1 MATYLPLS
9 EKIRQ
14 LQTCIIFVFC
24 PILSISDSYFV
35 RVYNKPKN
43 TKLVRTWYEHGMTE
57 VASWHNTA

>member
-14 LQTCIIFVFC
+14 LQTCIIFVSC
-24 PILSISDSYFV
+24 PILSVSDSCFV

-43 TKLVRTWYEHGMTE
+43 AKLVRTWYEVGTTE
-57 VASWHNTA
+57 VAS